1 MTKTKE
7 TEPESVAG
15 VSAVER
21 ALAVLTAFRRGDGAL
36 TLAELAERT
45 GLVKSTIMRLAVSLQ
60 RYRLITRLPDGSYRL
75 DAETLRLGTAYQ
87 QAFNLAD
94 HVMPALERLA
104 SETGETAAFYVRH
117 GEERLCLFRVESS
130 NRIRLHVQ
138 PGDTRPLDRSASA
151 QVLQLF
157 ANGPTGTDVDAKLP
171 LFTSGATDPHA
182 ASLATPVFGVGQTLM
197 GALIVSGPVSRLT
210 AEHAQRLR
218 GTLLDEATKLT
229 RACGGTPIAPPV
241 RKFLLRRKPLGG
253 KAPSG
258 ARRLT

>member
-1 MTKTKE
+1 MAKTKE
-7 TEPESVAG
+7 NEAVGVAG

-21 ALAVLTAFRRGDGAL
+21 ALEVLTAFRRGDVSL

-60 RYRLITRLPDGSYRL
+60 QYRLIARLPDGSYRL

-104 SETGETAAFYVRH
+104 LQTGETAAFYVRH

-130 NRIRLHVQ
+130 NRIRMHVQ
-138 PGDTRPLDRSASA
+138 PGDRRPMDQSASA
-151 QVLQLF
+151 QVLRLF
-157 ANGPTGTDVDAKLP
+157 ADGPTRTGADAKLP

-182 ASLATPVFGVGQTLM
+182 ASSATPVFGMGQALM

-210 AEHAQRLR
+210 AERAQEIR
-218 GTLLDEATKLT
+218 GVLLDEAAKLT
-229 RACGGTPIAPPV
+229 QACGGIPLASSS
-241 RKFLLRRKPLGG
+241 RKFSLRRTPLNRKNQTEQAG
-253 KAPSG
+253 
-258 ARRLT
+258 